1 MEDAAD
7 QTTDG
12 RSVYDDALLLKSACF
27 FPDILMAFI
36 SKEIVQESRTGAK
49 TISGLRQRLIDLNYS
64 SSFGFEYVKYHQYS
78 IRCMS

>member
-1 MEDAAD
+1 
-7 QTTDG
+7 
-12 RSVYDDALLLKSACF
+12 
-27 FPDILMAFI
+27 MAFI